1 MGYEGI
7 NNKVA
12 LITGGSEGIGFAIAK
27 AFTEEGAKVAITG
40 RDKNRLKR
48 AKEKL
53 GGKILTVNAG
63 RFPDKTL

>member
-40 RDKNRLKR
+40 ISKLRTAKKNRQ
-48 AKEKL
+48 
-53 GGKILTVNAG
+53 
-63 RFPDKTL
+63 